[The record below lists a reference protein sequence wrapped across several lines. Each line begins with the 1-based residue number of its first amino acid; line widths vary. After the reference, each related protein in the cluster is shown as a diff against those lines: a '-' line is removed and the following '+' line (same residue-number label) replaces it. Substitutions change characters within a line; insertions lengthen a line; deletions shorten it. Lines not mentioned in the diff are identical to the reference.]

1 MRAMTWWDHETNSVW
16 SQPWGMSIGGELEG
30 TRLKLIPAA
39 IVPWDVWLADHP
51 ETSVLQSSSR
61 GRYSPRQ
68 QRFTSDFVIGIALGE
83 DAKAYPFKR
92 TSGEGAVNDRI
103 GPYAVVVVADAETKS
118 VHSFL
123 REAADQEL
131 EFTLSGET
139 LVDVQT
145 GSKWDLAKGI
155 AIEGPLRG
163 EVLQRVPYITAYD
176 WAWEDFY
183 PHTEFYGA
191 E

>member
-1 MRAMTWWDHETNSVW
+1 MRAMTWWDRETASVW
-16 SQPWGMSIGGELEG
+16 SQPWGMSIAGELEG
-30 TRLKLIPAA
+30 VRLALIPAS
-39 IVPWDVWLADHP
+39 IVPWEVWWADHP
-51 ETSVLQSSSR
+51 ETTVLQTSSSR
-61 GRYSPRQ
+61 YSTRQ

-83 DAKAYPFKR
+83 DAKAYSFER
-92 TSGEGAVNDRI
+92 ASGEGAVNDHI
-103 GPYAVVVVADAETKS
+103 GPYAVAVVADAETKS

-123 REAADQEL
+123 RTAANQEL
-131 EFTLSGET
+131 KFTLRDES

-145 GSKWDLAKGI
+145 GSKWDLVKGI
-155 AIEGPLRG
+155 AVDGPLGG

-191 E
+191 G